1 MGHDNVAAHGVAA
14 HGAGGHHGDAGH
26 GHMPNVLG
34 VDNRKIGMWVLIGSE
49 CFLFGTLIANY
60 LINKGRGLVGPK
72 PTEIYDIDLTTLSTF
87 ILLMSSVAMVLM
99 LHYCRERDLKRFR
112 LWNLVVI
119 VFGLF
124 FLGCQVYE
132 FNHFMNMGL
141 GLTTNIFGSSF
152 YLLTGCHG
160 LHVAVGVLWMSSIY
174 LTSLKRGES
183 WFDGDVIE
191 VAGLYWHFVD
201 VIWIIIFT
209 VVYLFVY
216 L

>member
-1 MGHDNVAAHGVAA
+1 MSNHHDHQAAHA
-14 HGAGGHHGDAGH
+14 HV
-26 GHMPNVLG
+26 PNVLG
-34 VDNRKIGMWVLIGSE
+34 IDNRKIGMWTLIASE

-60 LINKGRGLVGPK
+60 LVNRNRGLEGPK
-72 PTEIYDIDLTTLSTF
+72 AIDVYNIDLTTLSTF

-99 LHYCRERDLKRFR
+99 LHYCREKDLKLFR
-112 LWNLVVI
+112 RWNLVVI
-119 VFGLF
+119 LFGLF
-124 FLGCQVYE
+124 FLGCQIYE
-132 FNHFMNMGL
+132 FSHFEHIGL

-174 LTSLKRGES
+174 LTSLKRGDT
-183 WFDGDVIE
+183 WFDGDTVE

-216 L
+216 I

>member
-1 MGHDNVAAHGVAA
+1 
-14 HGAGGHHGDAGH
+14 
-26 GHMPNVLG
+26 
-34 VDNRKIGMWVLIGSE
+34 
-49 CFLFGTLIANY
+49 
-60 LINKGRGLVGPK
+60 
-72 PTEIYDIDLTTLSTF
+72 
-87 ILLMSSVAMVLM
+87 MSSVAMVLM